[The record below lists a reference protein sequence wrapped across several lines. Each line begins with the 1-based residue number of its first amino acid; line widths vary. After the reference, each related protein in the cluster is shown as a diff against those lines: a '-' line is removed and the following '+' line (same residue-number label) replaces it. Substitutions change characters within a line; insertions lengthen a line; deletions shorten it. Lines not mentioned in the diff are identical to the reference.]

1 MQESADRRSAIK
13 LARDTFL
20 RSGRT
25 ETRAVPDIVA
35 ASWLRSFS
43 AGVDASTAQ
52 AIYHNDLDVTGRL
65 VRCSEAAIARLGDEM
80 AEMPLSIV
88 LTDHKARILWRSER
102 DRGIGRLLDGVSL
115 APGFNYAEDSVG
127 TNGIG
132 TVLESGRPLY
142 IVGPEHFHEQLQPF
156 ACAGSPI
163 RDPLTN
169 RVEGVLDITCLSEFA
184 SPLMHSLVRSAAH
197 EIEQNLLVDRSQC
210 QQALFEAFVRVDART
225 HAAVMAIG
233 GTMVMGNAAA
243 QGLFEPGEQWAIHE
257 HARYLMTSRGG
268 PADRIEL
275 PSGRHVHLRGT
286 RVVVGADV
294 AGIVVVVSLVEAGSA
309 VPMSQAPVLAPALPA
324 GAGTAMGPET
334 GAEMRAAAPVVAE
347 QPTRFGDGRSLLWKR
362 ACAGISEALV
372 AAEPL
377 LVIGESGCGKRS
389 LVADL
394 FERVVAGGRTR
405 EFAAEDLGDLHAEEA
420 AGAAVT
426 ERTLYIVSNIN
437 RLDAEGV
444 AVFDSFLAALAG
456 SGRPVSV
463 AATVS
468 DADLD
473 SDLPFRA
480 VLAHFEK
487 AVTVAPLRHRTE
499 DIALLV
505 THLLRGSPGQRGP
518 GVSTAAMRVLSRYD
532 WPRNIRQLEE
542 ALAFARLK
550 RPVGEIQPED
560 LPGYCHSGA
569 QRQLSTLEAG
579 ERDLIVTA
587 LHDAEGNRARTAA
600 MLGIAR
606 SSLYRKLK
614 TFGITAA

>member
-1 MQESADRRSAIK
+1 MQESADRRSTIA
-13 LARDTFL
+13 LARDRFL

-25 ETRAVPDIVA
+25 EARAVPDVVA

-65 VRCSEAAIARLGDEM
+65 VRCAETVIGRLGDEM

-115 APGFNYAEDSVG
+115 APGFNYAEASVG

-132 TVLESGRPLY
+132 TVLESGQPLY

-163 RDPLTN
+163 RDPLTG
-169 RVEGVLDITCLSEFA
+169 RVEGVLDITCLSTYS

-225 HAAVMAIG
+225 HVAVMAIG

-257 HARYLMTSRGG
+257 HARYLMTSRGA

-275 PSGRHVHLRGT
+275 PSGRCVQLRGT
-286 RVVVGADV
+286 RVVVGAEV
-294 AGIVVVVSLVEAGSA
+294 AGIVVAVAVIGTESVVS
-309 VPMSQAPVLAPALPA
+309 PALPA
-324 GAGTAMGPET
+324 VSVIGVGPRV
-334 GAEMRAAAPVVAE
+334 GVAVGPAPSPQGVVE
-347 QPTRFGDGRSLLWKR
+347 QPTRFGDGTSLLWKR
-362 ACAGISEALV
+362 ACAGITEALV
-372 AAEPL
+372 TAEPL

-389 LVADL
+389 LIADL
-394 FERVVAGGRTR
+394 FGRVMPSGRTR
-405 EFAAEDLGDLHAEEA
+405 SFEAEALGDLRGLEA
-420 AGAAVT
+420 TLGGVT
-426 ERTLYIVSNIN
+426 ERTLYIISNIN
-437 RLDAEGV
+437 RLDDDGV
-444 AVFDSFLAALAG
+444 AVLESFLVALAG
-456 SGRPVSV
+456 SDRPVSV

-480 VLAHFEK
+480 VLGHFDK
-487 AVTVAPLRHRTE
+487 AVTVAPLRHRSE

-505 THLLRGSPGQRGP
+505 THLLRHSAGHRGP
-518 GVSTAAMRVLSRYD
+518 VVSTAAMRVLSRYD

-542 ALAFARLK
+542 ALDFARLK

-560 LPGYCHSGA
+560 LPGYCHGGA